1 MARRHLSRALDPEGV
16 ETDAVAPVRMS
27 VCRASL
33 AYPGRHSNSCRAML
47 HTVILRLLF
56 DDAGCC
62 TLGPFRARSLF
73 LFYHWNTPMLS
84 LTTQAG
90 NAKELTH
97 AGIST
102 LLQV

>member
-1 MARRHLSRALDPEGV
+1 MARRDLSRALDPEGAGM
-16 ETDAVAPVRMS
+16 DAVTPVRIS

-33 AYPGRHSNSCRAML
+33 AYPGRYSNSCRAML

-62 TLGPFRARSLF
+62 TLGPLRARSLF
-73 LFYHWNTPMLS
+73 LFDHWNASMLI

-97 AGIST
+97 AGIPT
-102 LLQV
+102 PV